1 MVTMY
6 PPQYVDAVL
15 FDMDGTLL
23 NTLPAWCV
31 ASEHLWGTSLAD
43 ADSAKVDGGTVD
55 DVVELYLRDHPQAD
69 PQATVER
76 FMDIL
81 DANLAGHTE
90 PMPGADRLV
99 KRLSGHVPIAVVS
112 NSPTRLVRDGLAS
125 QGWLE
130 LFDTVL
136 GVDEVAAGKPAPDPY
151 LTAARRL
158 GADPSRCVVIEDS
171 AFGLRAGRAAG
182 AWVLTV
188 GRRLKGQGDMWV
200 PGLDDERVTFWEPR
214 R

>member
-1 MVTMY
+1 MVTMHV
-6 PPQYVDAVL
+6 PQQVDAVL

-23 NTLPAWCV
+23 DTLPAWRV
-31 ASEHLWGTSLAD
+31 ASEHLWGFPLAD
-43 ADSAKVDGGTVD
+43 ADSAEVDGGTVD
-55 DVVELYLRDHPQAD
+55 DVVELYLRDHPHAD
-69 PQATVER
+69 PQATGER

-81 DANLAGHTE
+81 DANLAGNAE

-99 KRLSGHVPIAVVS
+99 KRLAGHVPIAVVS

-125 QGWLE
+125 QGWLD
-130 LFDTVL
+130 LFATVL
-136 GVDEVAAGKPAPDPY
+136 GVDDVAAGKPAPDPY

-158 GADPSRCVVIEDS
+158 GAEPSRCVVIEDS
-171 AFGLRAGRAAG
+171 AFGLRAGRDAG

-200 PGLDDERVTFWEPR
+200 LGLHDERVTSWEPYR
-214 R
+214 